1 VPAKAPATS
10 TFVKPLSTRMLDVGK
25 PDPLYETEV
34 PAGPVEGDSVTAGDV
49 MVNVPAVTEV
59 LASEIITV

>member
-10 TFVKPLSTRMLDVGK
+10 TFVKPLSTRMLDVGN
-25 PDPLYETEV
+25 PLPLYETEV
-34 PAGPVEGDSVTAGDV
+34 PAGPVEGDSVTEGDV